1 MACRLTPMP
10 KSRFACNPL
19 DTELRIMQEN
29 CFYSSVIVL
38 LFGRYYDFK
47 RSAEK
52 KEQKTIE
59 AADKVRKL
67 FSFDT
72 FGLRHEKM

>member
-1 MACRLTPMP
+1 MRG
-10 KSRFACNPL
+10 
-19 DTELRIMQEN
+19 N

-38 LFGRYYDFK
+38 FFFGRYYDFK

-59 AADKVRKL
+59 AADKVGKQ
-67 FSFDT
+67 FHST
-72 FGLRHEKM
+72 LRFKA

>member
-1 MACRLTPMP
+1 
-10 KSRFACNPL
+10 
-19 DTELRIMQEN
+19 MQEN